1 MDRDQWV
8 YEGQWWLLRRR
19 TCSIYVYAEERVPD
33 VVTDAEVHIAGRRYS
48 ASFATPESLR
58 EVLDRWASTGEKDSG
73 SRLWMS
79 DLVLL
84 PRMSLEHVLR
94 AVEYLLLEG
103 DFWSAL
109 DLLEEDQD
117 EPAGE

>member
-1 MDRDQWV
+1 MDCDTWA

-19 TCSIYVYAEERVPD
+19 TFSIYVFAEEHVPD

-58 EVLDRWASTGEKDSG
+58 EVLNRWASTGERDSG

-79 DLVLL
+79 DLVVL
-84 PRMSLEHVLR
+84 PGMTLDHVVR

-117 EPAGE
+117 EPTGQ

>member
-1 MDRDQWV
+1 MGDDQWAF
-8 YEGQWWLLRRR
+8 EGLWWLLRRR
-19 TCSIYVYAEERVPD
+19 TYSILVYAEEQMLD
-33 VVTDAEVHIAGRRYS
+33 MVTDAEVHIAGRRYS

-58 EVLDRWASTGEKDSG
+58 EVLDRWAGTGERGSG

-84 PRMSLEHVLR
+84 PGMTLDHIVR
-94 AVEYLLLEG
+94 AVEDLLLEG

-109 DLLEEDQD
+109 DLLEEEQD
-117 EPAGE
+117 DTAAE